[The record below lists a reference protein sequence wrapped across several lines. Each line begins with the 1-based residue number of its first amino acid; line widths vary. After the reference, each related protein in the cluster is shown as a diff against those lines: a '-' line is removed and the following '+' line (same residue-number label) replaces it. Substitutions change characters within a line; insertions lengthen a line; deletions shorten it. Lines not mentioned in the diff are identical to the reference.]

1 MRILITIILLFV
13 SSMSTIAQ
21 TWTLG
26 TNVGAAGGTLFKPK
40 KDIDLIGADGR
51 SIQKH
56 KYMYD
61 GTGYDP
67 ANGVLNIT
75 TGGILAFLP
84 ENQFPEFYPAG
95 NVKNM
100 VYTDS
105 IGNLTLLD
113 FSGAKDEFDTSAQ
126 TTFKSIYAAETSS
139 EVGDTL
145 YFYAVD
151 KFLSLAPQLR
161 AMYLYH
167 AYRDLIPFAKIAT
180 KNRTREWTS
189 VLTTGYA
196 TARYV
201 LVRGMLKSR
210 GDYKSTP
217 LFTEVAFY
225 ATQNAANSSVIRRP
239 SVYTGS
245 FPAKTPFSKFVGTN
259 IGQGQ
264 RPDVLAS
271 FCAIRVYGYKNYW
284 STSASATDTSNEVYT
299 YDNFADIGPAQYPIF
314 KAAGQKFWWSIRG
327 VSAGYQ
333 AAYGNGDVDID
344 HKTDDPIDPLKWTRE
359 AQFAFY
365 YAAKH
370 GAVAV
375 PTTKTPHWNNNT
387 GNGLND
393 VSIVEPGNEEDYV
406 VLPIVTVN
414 KMNAWWD
421 GYEGRLGTN
430 VGVKTADPNFFLM
443 APGIVEQDTSL
454 VNTLIFLAKTSRT
467 DKKVPWDGFNYHHYS
482 RNTNDIVGNVN
493 CADRAGATSRSPE
506 KDHITSNIIKFAGYI
521 YNLLD
526 GDTSKQIW
534 NTETGYSNWATLTN
548 DGTYACNVNYDDGN
562 LVGVLIP
569 GVDSLQCKAIVM
581 ERMELKLNASPLTGY
596 NDFFFHNSSYGANT
610 YSLFSSYG
618 MTTGRDAVNFIPTI
632 YFPWWYTHNSAVK
645 LLTGWV
651 IDSIYNNV
659 LIDDTGLNVIRY
671 KNIASPDSLKWAVWK
686 GTTSGTTITG
696 ATINVGSMVGGNMYQ
711 EQAQFNSITPSKT
724 TISATGTLTVSATER
739 VVYYSGKLNINTGGT
754 KVYRAKVRISI

>member
-1 MRILITIILLFV
+1 MSKFFLFLLILLP
-13 SSMSTIAQ
+13 SLGLTQ

-51 SIQKH
+51 SIQRH

-67 ANGVLNIT
+67 ANGSLNIA
-75 TGGILAFLP
+75 TGGLLPFLP
-84 ENQFPEFYPAG
+84 ENQFAEFYPAG

-100 VYTDS
+100 VFADS

-126 TTFKSIYAAETSS
+126 TAFKSIYAAETSS

-151 KFLSLAPQLR
+151 KFISLAPQLR

-210 GDYKSTP
+210 GGYKSTP
-217 LFTEVAFY
+217 LFTELAFY
-225 ATQNAANSSVIRRP
+225 ATQNAANATVVRRP
-239 SVYTGS
+239 GAYTGA
-245 FPAKTPFSKFVGTN
+245 FPSKTPFSKFVGTN

-264 RPDVLAS
+264 RPDVLES
-271 FCAIRVYGYKNYW
+271 FGAIRIYGSKNYW
-284 STSASATDTSNEVYT
+284 SASTSATDTSNEVYT
-299 YDNFADIGPAQYPIF
+299 YDNFPDIGPAQYPVF

-333 AAYGNGDVDID
+333 NAYGAGDVDID

-370 GAVAV
+370 GSVAV
-375 PTTKTPHWNNNT
+375 PATKTPHWNNNS

-393 VSIVEPGNEEDYV
+393 VAIVEPGNEEDYV

-430 VGVKTADPNFFLM
+430 AGVKNADPNFFLM
-443 APGIVEQDTSL
+443 YPGIVEQDTCFM
-454 VNTLIFLAKTSRT
+454 NTIIFLAKISRT
-467 DKKVPWDGFNYHHYS
+467 DKKIPWDGFNYHHYP
-482 RNTNDIVGNVN
+482 RNTNDVTGHVG
-493 CADRAGATSRSPE
+493 CDARAGATSRSPE
-506 KDHITSNIIKFAGYI
+506 KDHITGNAVKFAGYI

-526 GDTSKQIW
+526 GDTTKQIW
-534 NTETGYSNWATLTN
+534 NTETGYSNWAHLTN
-548 DGTYACNVNYDDGN
+548 DGVYACNVNYDDGN

-569 GVDSLQCKAIVM
+569 GIDSLQSKAVVM
-581 ERMELKLNASPLTGY
+581 ERMELKLNASPLSGY
-596 NDFFFHNSSYGANT
+596 NDFFFHNSSYGPNS

-618 MTTGRDAVNFIPTI
+618 MTTGRDAVNFMPAT
-632 YFPWWYTHNSAVK
+632 YFPWWYVHNSAVK
-645 LLTGWV
+645 ILKGWV
-651 IDSIYNNV
+651 IDSVYNSV
-659 LIDDTGLNVIRY
+659 LTDDTGLNVIRY
-671 KNIASPDSLKWAVWK
+671 KNMLHPDSLKWAVWK
-686 GTTSGTTITG
+686 GTTSGTKIPR
-696 ATINVGSMVGGNMYQ
+696 ATINVGSMSGGTMYK
-711 EQAQFNSITPSKT
+711 EQSQFNSITPGKT
-724 TISATGTLTVSATER
+724 TIRASGILTVPATER
-739 VVYYSGKLNINTGGT
+739 VSYYSGK
-754 KVYRAKVRISI
+754 R